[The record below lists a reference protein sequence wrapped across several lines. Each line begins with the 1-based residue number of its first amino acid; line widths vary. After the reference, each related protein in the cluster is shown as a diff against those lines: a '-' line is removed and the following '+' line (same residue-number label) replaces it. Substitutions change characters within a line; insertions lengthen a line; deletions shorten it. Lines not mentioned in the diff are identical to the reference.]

1 MAVVMPIAV
10 ADGLAGSA
18 IALELC
24 NGRLLFATALHV
36 IAKGGEMKIAVPPHG
51 GDVSKPQAYPLAT
64 TPALLAEVIATDPM
78 ADIAILAAPAPD
90 TVVLPTLRFGDGH
103 AAGVGTDVIVLGY
116 PFAPI
121 GSFLETWHR
130 GHITALARREA
141 GPGVFIHEIVLSTPS
156 YPGSSGSAVVSAV
169 DGRLL
174 GLVRGALAPPEVLK
188 IGNIPLGTDSSITF
202 AVNGALVGAIAA
214 EARDIVGGAP

>member
-10 ADGLAGSA
+10 GDGLAGSA
-18 IALELC
+18 VALEVFK
-24 NGRLLFATALHV
+24 GRLLFATALHV
-36 IAKGGEMKIAVPPHG
+36 VARGGELKIAIPPHG
-51 GDVSKPQAYPLAT
+51 GDASKPQLYPLAT
-64 TPALLAEVIATDPM
+64 TPALLADVVTTDPM
-78 ADIAILAAPAPD
+78 ADIAILSAPAPD
-90 TVVLPTLRFGDGH
+90 MVVLPTLRFGDGH
-103 AAGVGTDVIVLGY
+103 AAGVGTEVVVLGY

-130 GHITALARREA
+130 GHITALAQREA
-141 GPGVFIHEIVLSTPS
+141 GPGVRIDEIVLSTPS

-174 GLVRGALAPPEVLK
+174 GLVRGALAPPEVLR

-202 AVNGALVGAIAA
+202 AVNGALVGALVAQGRQIIGDAQ
-214 EARDIVGGAP
+214 